1 MAKRYLAAGKM
12 QAFLLLI
19 TLVLCIAALLKLAP
33 LLRNYDTVHVQFL
46 PIQTTD
52 SAGARFDKALLDQ
65 LQFLSHT
72 RSFDHTFTSG
82 GRQVTFDKPLWIDR
96 CEVRQS
102 DFSKF
107 SSWQVFYPDVAIASP
122 HQPENWRYFSE
133 SKGHTISGRLEAA
146 ANSVTWFDAYAYCRA
161 ASGRLPYTDEW
172 IAAAVGRDLRLYPWG
187 DTFNASAWPY
197 LDPLL
202 NAAQKCGVH
211 PKTDTPEGV
220 ADLGSNVSEWATS
233 RSNSAASFIMGGNAY
248 NTPKEL
254 YSLSAL
260 YRQTPP
266 KLRSHYLGFR
276 CVYDNK
282 PTAITAWRIPPS
294 VVRVPAGSY
303 QVGMPEGARV
313 PQLVAA
319 LPKDRLDLVHRI
331 FTRAGARKGNNS
343 LYVTA
348 TEITR
353 DQYADFLSDPFVKIG
368 LYAEE
373 NQPATHSYV
382 PTNWETQKQQP
393 DLPVVSVD
401 WWSAY
406 AFAAWAGGRL
416 PSAEE
421 WASIAS
427 NQGRRLYPW
436 GNIFEQSFAITAEQ
450 SLTGPIAVPASK
462 KDSTETGVFDLGGNV
477 SEWTSSVSSNTG
489 AYAIVIKGGNYLLP
503 GLITARMD
511 FNNHVSPHHR
521 SPTLG
526 FRVVFTHSR

>member
-1 MAKRYLAAGKM
+1 MAKGYFGAGKTP
-12 QAFLLLI
+12 AFLLLI
-19 TLVLCIAALLKLAP
+19 ILVLFIAALLKLAP
-33 LLRNYDTVHVQFL
+33 LLRNYDTVHVQFS
-46 PIQTTD
+46 PIQVTD
-52 SAGARFDKALLDQ
+52 SAGARFDKVLLGQ

-72 RSFDHTFTSG
+72 RAFDRIFASG
-82 GRQVTFDKPLWIDR
+82 GRRATLDTPLWIDR

-107 SSWQVFYPDVAIASP
+107 SSWQVFYPNVDIAAP
-122 HQPENWRYFSE
+122 HQPANWRYFSE

-161 ASGRLPYTDEW
+161 AGGRLPYADEW

-202 NAAQKCGVH
+202 NAAQKCDAH
-211 PKTDTPEGV
+211 PQTNTPEGV
-220 ADLGSNVSEWATS
+220 ADLGGNVSEWAAS
-233 RSNSAASFIMGGNAY
+233 RSNSAAALIMGGNAY

-254 YSLSAL
+254 YSLAAL
-260 YRQTPP
+260 YRQAPP
-266 KLRSHYLGFR
+266 KFRSHYLGFR

-282 PTAITAWRIPPS
+282 PSAITAWRSSPLVIP
-294 VVRVPAGSY
+294 VAAGSY
-303 QVGMPEGARV
+303 QVGIPEGARV
-313 PQLVAA
+313 PQLAAA
-319 LPKDRLDLVHRI
+319 LPKNRLDLIHRI
-331 FTRAGARKGNNS
+331 FSRAGEGNSS

-353 DQYADFLSDPFVKIG
+353 DQYANFLSDPFVKIG

-382 PTNWETQKQQP
+382 PTDWETQRQQP
-393 DLPVVSVD
+393 GLPVVSVD

-436 GNIFEQSFAITAEQ
+436 GNTFEQSFAITAEQ
-450 SLTGPIAVPASK
+450 NLTGPIAVPASK

-477 SEWTSSVSSNTG
+477 SEWTNSVSSNTG
-489 AYAIVIKGGNYLLP
+489 TYAIVVKGGNYLLP
-503 GLITARMD
+503 GLATARMD
-511 FNNHVSPHHR
+511 FNNRVSPHYR

-526 FRVVFTHSR
+526 FRVVFEGSR